1 MSDRPQGPTV
11 PEGALH
17 TWLSTRGNAR
27 IEAARVAANA
37 LLYDYPYSGERLS
50 RIDLGRLAVALRIK
64 LQRRASVSGEARL
77 IPTDRGFVIL
87 YSRPR
92 GSGHR
97 YRTSIAHEI
106 AHTLFY
112 SRGHPPRRIIPWS
125 QAEEHFCFD
134 TARMILA
141 PQWLL
146 SSLGI
151 FEMEDVMAA
160 LDALVRSVGVSWPV
174 ASRLLLVDHAHF
186 VGVSARWTCEIDSGL
201 WRLVR
206 SSAVATDRL
215 TRTERQHLHGL
226 ARRWLQS
233 REPEPQVAG
242 RVSPSGSMAFVAV
255 TVPNQKLEHRNLRS
269 TLEAVDVQLSF
280 ADSGGIDRGPATSY
294 GGPETNQLAPGSASP
309 TIHRFASTNGQS
321 RELESIR

>member
-1 MSDRPQGPTV
+1 MKDRSQGPTV
-11 PEGALH
+11 PEGAIL

-27 IEAARVAANA
+27 IEAARLAANA

-64 LQRRASVSGEARL
+64 LKRRVSVSGEARL

-87 YSRPR
+87 YSRPP

-97 YRTSIAHEI
+97 YRTSIAHEM

-112 SRGHPPRRIIPWS
+112 SREHPPTRIIPWS

-134 TARMILA
+134 VARMILA

-160 LDALVRSVGVSWPV
+160 LDVLVRSVGVSWPV
-174 ASRLLLVDHAHF
+174 ASRLLLADHAHF
-186 VGVSARWTCEIDSGL
+186 VGVSARWTCETDTGI
-201 WRLVR
+201 WRLDR
-206 SSAVATDRL
+206 SSAAATDRL

-233 REPEPQVAG
+233 GEPEPQVAG
-242 RVSPSGSMAFVAV
+242 RISPSGSVAFVTV
-255 TVPNQKLEHRNLRS
+255 TVLNQKVARRS
-269 TLEAVDVQLSF
+269 FRSALEAVDVQLSF
-280 ADSGGIDRGPATSY
+280 ADSDATEP
-294 GGPETNQLAPGSASP
+294 GAKAGSAGAEAEQLTTASASSR
-309 TIHRFASTNGQS
+309 IERFATTNGQS
-321 RELESIR
+321 PELGPIR